1 MEIFLYRL
9 EKIIHERKNAHPD
22 TSYTARLFAK
32 GQDAILQ
39 KVGEEAVEYIL
50 DAKNRN
56 RERAISEA
64 ADLVYHLLVSLAEQ
78 NIALRDIEAEL
89 ERRHKL

>member
-1 MEIFLYRL
+1 MFFYRL
-9 EKIIHERKNAHPD
+9 EKIIHERKGAHPD

-64 ADLVYHLLVSLAEQ
+64 SDLFYHLLVSLAEQ
-78 NIALRDIEAEL
+78 GIALRDVEAEL
-89 ERRHKL
+89 ERRHKI